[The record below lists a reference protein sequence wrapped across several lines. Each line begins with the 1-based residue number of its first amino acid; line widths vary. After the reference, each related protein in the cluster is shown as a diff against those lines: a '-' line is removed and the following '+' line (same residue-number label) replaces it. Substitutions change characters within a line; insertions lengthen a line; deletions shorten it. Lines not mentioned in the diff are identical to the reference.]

1 MRWTKVLQLATV
13 PKYATLCHHYAHDQ
27 LWSWRFSPKAKV
39 KNWTNS
45 LTVRS
50 FRQQKRLTATLSSS
64 YPSYPSWPRHKLLP
78 KLVKDRPLLS
88 LAKGVFIDLLWS
100 TMIYWTFQWHV
111 VVWFQIGNQENLMLW
126 TKMFSKHLKT
136 IQNLRFPELS
146 ASICRIL
153 RWWSKPIAFKE
164 TVPSPPGSRYR
175 KTAAIRASK
184 REPFFRVKNWD
195 PMGSLWTKTKKLGM
209 SM

>member
-1 MRWTKVLQLATV
+1 M
-13 PKYATLCHHYAHDQ
+13 PSLCHHYATIVWGIQ
-27 LWSWRFSPKAKV
+27 PWPASWRFSPKAKV

-50 FRQQKRLTATLSSS
+50 WFRQQKRLRHSNSVAKLS
-64 YPSYPSWPRHKLLP
+64 K
-78 KLVKDRPLLS
+78 
-88 LAKGVFIDLLWS
+88 LAKAQTLAKVGQGPTTPVIGKRSIHWSIMIYYDLLWS
-100 TMIYWTFQWHV
+100 IMIYWRFQWHV

-184 REPFFRVKNWD
+184 REPFFV
-195 PMGSLWTKTKKLGM
+195 
-209 SM
+209 